1 MSCEQQPDIE
11 LEEHGRKVMEA
22 IFYLLGN
29 KWSINIIGLLIR
41 SPKRF
46 SEMQKYLYISPRA
59 LTDTLRLL
67 EKYHI
72 ISRSVYP
79 TVPVTVEYKLTEA
92 GLTFV
97 DQVVLPINEWWDEY
111 GNEDILKDE
120 TMLQSKLKRNS

>member
-1 MSCEQQPDIE
+1 
-11 LEEHGRKVMEA
+11 
-22 IFYLLGN
+22 
-29 KWSINIIGLLIR
+29 
-41 SPKRF
+41 
-46 SEMQKYLYISPRA
+46 MQKYLYISPRA

-67 EKYHI
+67 EKYYI